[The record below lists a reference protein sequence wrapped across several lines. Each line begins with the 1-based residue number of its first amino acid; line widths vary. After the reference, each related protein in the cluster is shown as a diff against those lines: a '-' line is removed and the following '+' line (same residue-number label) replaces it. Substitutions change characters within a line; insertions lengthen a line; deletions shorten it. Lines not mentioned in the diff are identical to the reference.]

1 MKLSPFTIHNKTLI
15 RLQLKSGYRH
25 LSTLTFHHPKR
36 TMTKIALPVAA
47 VCLIAFVVFNIIGST
62 GYAGPWLIAFFISL
76 SIGCRGY
83 DALKGFSFT
92 MLIFAAVTTA
102 LYYPKYFNTWGGIKL
117 ATFFTPLLQII
128 MFGMGTEMGLKDF
141 AGVIKMPKAVLI
153 GLFGHFTFMPLAGY
167 TLARIFNFPPEI
179 AAGVVLIG
187 SMPCGMASN
196 VMSYLANANLALS
209 VTLTAI
215 ATLLSPLLTPL
226 LMKVLGGQFITVDA
240 TAMMLDIV
248 KIVVLPIGA
257 GLLFNRFF
265 KGKVNWLDKIMP
277 LISMFG
283 IAFIIVIIVAAGRD
297 NLIVIGPALIICA
310 FLHNT
315 TGYLFGYWI
324 GKLFRLSER
333 DARTI
338 AIEVG
343 MQNGGLASGLAQK
356 MGKAATLGLAPAVF
370 GPLMNITGSI
380 LASYWHRKPPV
391 DKETPGLKV
400 VHREQQVQVAGK

>member
-1 MKLSPFTIHNKTLI
+1 
-15 RLQLKSGYRH
+15 
-25 LSTLTFHHPKR
+25 
-36 TMTKIALPVAA
+36 MTSFKIALPVA
-47 VCLIAFVVFNIIGST
+47 VVFLIAFVVFSSLNGIEH
-62 GYAGPWLIAFFISL
+62 AGQWLITSFICL
-76 SIGCRGY
+76 SIGFRAY

-92 MLIFAAVTTA
+92 MIIFAAVITA
-102 LYYPKYFNTWGGIKL
+102 LYYPQHFVSWGGVKL
-117 ATFFTPLLQII
+117 TALFTPLLQII
-128 MFGMGTEMGLKDF
+128 MFGMGTEMGIKDF

-167 TLARIFNFPPEI
+167 TLALIFNFPPEI

-215 ATLLSPLLTPL
+215 ATLLSPFLTPL
-226 LMKVLGGQFITVDA
+226 LMKVLGGQFISVDA
-240 TAMMLDIV
+240 GAMMWDII
-248 KIVVLPIGA
+248 KIVVIPIGA

-265 KGKVNWLDKIMP
+265 KGKLRWLDKIMP

-283 IAFIIVIIVAAGRD
+283 IAFIIVIIVAAGRN
-297 NLIVIGPALIICA
+297 NLIVIGPALLICA
-310 FLHNT
+310 LIHNT

-324 GKLFRLSER
+324 GKLFRLPER

-343 MQNGGLASGLAQK
+343 MQNGGLASGLAK
-356 MGKAATLGLAPAVF
+356 EMGKAATLGLAPAIF

-391 DKETPGLKV
+391 EENAPKKEATQAISKLEVDRVTG
-400 VHREQQVQVAGK
+400 

>member
-1 MKLSPFTIHNKTLI
+1 
-15 RLQLKSGYRH
+15 
-25 LSTLTFHHPKR
+25 
-36 TMTKIALPVAA
+36 MTKIALPVAA
-47 VCLIAFVVFNIIGST
+47 VCLIAFIVFNITGST
-62 GYAGPWLIAFFISL
+62 GYAGPWLIAFFVSL

-102 LYYPKYFNTWGGIKL
+102 LFYPKYFNTWGGIKL

-380 LASYWHRKPPV
+380 LASYWHRKPPL
-391 DKETPGLKV
+391 DKETPKLKI
-400 VHREQQVQVAGK
+400 VHPEHKMQTAGK

>member
-1 MKLSPFTIHNKTLI
+1 
-15 RLQLKSGYRH
+15 
-25 LSTLTFHHPKR
+25 
-36 TMTKIALPVAA
+36 MTSLKIALPVAA
-47 VCLIAFVVFNIIGST
+47 VFFIAFVVFSILNGAAN
-62 GYAGPWLIAFFISL
+62 AGPWLIACFLFL
-76 SIGCRGY
+76 SAGFRAY

-92 MLIFAAVTTA
+92 MIIFGAVTTA
-102 LYYPKYFNTWGGIKL
+102 LYYPQYFVSWGGVKL
-117 ATFFTPLLQII
+117 AVFFTPLLQII
-128 MFGMGTEMGLKDF
+128 MFGMGTEMGIKDF

-167 TLARIFNFPPEI
+167 TLARVFSFPPEI

-209 VTLTAI
+209 VTLTAV
-215 ATLLSPLLTPL
+215 ATLLSPFLTPL
-226 LMKVLGGQFITVDA
+226 WMKLLGGQFITVDA
-240 TAMMLDIV
+240 SAMMWDIV
-248 KIVVLPIGA
+248 KIVVIPIGA

-265 KGKVNWLDKIMP
+265 KGKLTWLDKIMP

-310 FLHNT
+310 LIHNT
-315 TGYLFGYWI
+315 TGYMFGYWI
-324 GKLFRLSER
+324 GRLFRLPER

-343 MQNGGLASGLAQK
+343 MQNGGLASGLARE
-356 MGKAATLGLAPAVF
+356 MGKAATLGLAPAIF

-380 LASYWHRKPPV
+380 LASYWHRKPV
-391 DKETPGLKV
+391 FEEGGSKKETLEAIGTFEV
-400 VHREQQVQVAGK
+400 D

>member
-1 MKLSPFTIHNKTLI
+1 
-15 RLQLKSGYRH
+15 
-25 LSTLTFHHPKR
+25 
-36 TMTKIALPVAA
+36 MTSLKIALPVAA
-47 VCLIAFVVFNIIGST
+47 VFFIAFVVFSILNGAAN
-62 GYAGPWLIAFFISL
+62 AGPWLIACFLFMSA
-76 SIGCRGY
+76 GFRTY

-92 MLIFAAVTTA
+92 MIIFAAVTTA
-102 LYYPKYFNTWGGIKL
+102 LYYPQYFVSWGGVKL

-128 MFGMGTEMGLKDF
+128 MFGMGTEMGIKDF

-167 TLARIFNFPPEI
+167 TLARVFNFPPEI

-209 VTLTAI
+209 VTLTAV
-215 ATLLSPLLTPL
+215 ATLLSPFLTPL
-226 LMKVLGGQFITVDA
+226 WMKVLGGQFITVDA
-240 TAMMLDIV
+240 SAMMWDIV
-248 KIVVLPIGA
+248 KIVVIPIGA

-265 KGKVNWLDKIMP
+265 KGKLTWLDKIMP

-310 FLHNT
+310 LIHNT
-315 TGYLFGYWI
+315 TGYMFGYWI
-324 GKLFRLSER
+324 GRLFRLPER

-343 MQNGGLASGLAQK
+343 MQNGGLASGLARE
-356 MGKAATLGLAPAVF
+356 MGKAATLGLAPAIF

-391 DKETPGLKV
+391 EEDGLKKEATGTIGTLEV
-400 VHREQQVQVAGK
+400 DRVTG

>member
-1 MKLSPFTIHNKTLI
+1 
-15 RLQLKSGYRH
+15 
-25 LSTLTFHHPKR
+25 
-36 TMTKIALPVAA
+36 MTSFKIALPVAA
-47 VCLIAFVVFNIIGST
+47 IFLIAFVVFSILNGAAN
-62 GYAGPWLIAFFISL
+62 AGPWLIACFLFL
-76 SIGCRGY
+76 SAGFRAY

-92 MLIFAAVTTA
+92 MIIFAAVTTA
-102 LYYPKYFNTWGGIKL
+102 LYYPQYFVSWGGVKL

-128 MFGMGTEMGLKDF
+128 MFGMGTEMGIKDF

-167 TLARIFNFPPEI
+167 TLARLFNFPPEI

-209 VTLTAI
+209 VTLTAV

-226 LMKVLGGQFITVDA
+226 WMKVLGGQFITVDA
-240 TAMMLDIV
+240 GAMMWDII
-248 KIVVLPIGA
+248 KIVVIPIGA

-265 KGKVNWLDKIMP
+265 KGKITWLDKIMP

-310 FLHNT
+310 LIHNT
-315 TGYLFGYWI
+315 TGYMFGYWI
-324 GKLFRLSER
+324 GRLFRLPER

-343 MQNGGLASGLAQK
+343 MQNGGLASGLARE
-356 MGKAATLGLAPAVF
+356 MGKAATLGLAPAIF

-380 LASYWHRKPPV
+380 LASYWHRKPV
-391 DKETPGLKV
+391 AEEAATQSANEATSGNVEMV
-400 VHREQQVQVAGK
+400 VK

>member
-1 MKLSPFTIHNKTLI
+1 MNS
-15 RLQLKSGYRH
+15 Y
-25 LSTLTFHHPKR
+25 
-36 TMTKIALPVAA
+36 KIALSAA
-47 VCLIAFVVFNIIGST
+47 VISGIAFVLVLTLGINT
-62 GYAGPWLIAFFISL
+62 YAGPLLIAFFIFL
-76 SIGCRGY
+76 SIGFRGF
-83 DALKGFSFT
+83 DLVKGFSFT

-102 LYYPKYFNTWGGIKL
+102 LYYPKYFNTWGGFKL
-117 ATFFTPLLQII
+117 ATLFTPLLQLI
-128 MFGMGTEMGLKDF
+128 MFGMGTEMGVKDF

-167 TLARIFNFPPEI
+167 TLAKAFNFPPEI

-215 ATLLSPLLTPL
+215 ATLLSPFLTPL
-226 LMKVLGGQFITVDA
+226 WMKVLGGQFIKVDA
-240 TAMMLDIV
+240 VAMMWDII

-257 GLLFNRFF
+257 GLVFNRFF
-265 KGKVNWLDKIMP
+265 KGKVKWLDKVMP

-297 NLIVIGPALIICA
+297 NLLVIGPALIVCA
-310 FLHNT
+310 LIHNT

-324 GKLFRLSER
+324 GRGFGLAER

-343 MQNGGLASGLAQK
+343 MQNGGLASGLARE
-356 MGKAATLGLAPAVF
+356 MGKAATLGLAPAIF
-370 GPLMNITGSI
+370 GPVMNITGSI
-380 LASYWHRKPPV
+380 LASVWHRKPPV
-391 DKETPGLKV
+391 ERLKAV
-400 VHREQQVQVAGK
+400 KSNTKNSEANSLEV

>member
-1 MKLSPFTIHNKTLI
+1 MI
-15 RLQLKSGYRH
+15 
-25 LSTLTFHHPKR
+25 
-36 TMTKIALPVAA
+36 
-47 VCLIAFVVFNIIGST
+47 
-62 GYAGPWLIAFFISL
+62 
-76 SIGCRGY
+76 
-83 DALKGFSFT
+83 
-92 MLIFAAVTTA
+92 IFAAVTTA
-102 LYYPKYFNTWGGIKL
+102 LYYPQYLQSWYGLKL
-117 ATFFTPLLQII
+117 TTLFTPLLQII
-128 MFGMGTEMGLKDF
+128 MFGMGTEMGIKDF

-167 TLARIFNFPPEI
+167 TLALVFNFPPEI

-215 ATLLSPLLTPL
+215 ATLLSPFLTPL
-226 LMKVLGGQFITVDA
+226 WMKVLGGQFISVDA
-240 TAMMLDIV
+240 GAMMWDII
-248 KIVVLPIGA
+248 KIVVIPIGA

-265 KGKVNWLDKIMP
+265 KGKLRWLDKIMP

-283 IAFIIVIIVAAGRD
+283 IAFIIVIIVAAGRN

-310 FLHNT
+310 LIHNT

-324 GKLFRLSER
+324 GKLFRLPER

-343 MQNGGLASGLAQK
+343 MQNGGLASGLAK
-356 MGKAATLGLAPAVF
+356 EMGKAATLGLAPAIF

-380 LASYWHRKPPV
+380 LASYWHRKPVEEIAKPH
-391 DKETPGLKV
+391 ENEAAQGNLEV
-400 VHREQQVQVAGK
+400 VVK